1 MPTRLETS
9 HEKGYMR
16 WLDNYVFWIAI
27 KIYRRGW
34 PDRLVLGPG
43 AIAFFIEFKRDK
55 DHDLRKLQNFWR
67 EYLTKLGFK
76 VYVCRSTTEA
86 KKVTRKY
93 FQS

>member
-16 WLDNYVFWIAI
+16 WLDQFVYWEAI

-34 PDRLVLGPG
+34 PDRLVIGPG
-43 AIAFFIEFKRDK
+43 PVMFWIEFKRDVSE
-55 DHDLRKLQNFWR
+55 DLRKLQKHTRNF
-67 EYLTKLGFK
+67 LITLGFI

-86 KKVTRKY
+86 KEVTRKH
-93 FQS
+93 FQT